1 MTRSLLSVTHSESS
15 SIPAALL
22 GKHLGCNIEAVDS
35 PWEAFQVLRTRT
47 FSALLVEFPVADW
60 SPAEFVA
67 DLKAISGQ
75 TPIVCLHPKGQ
86 YSEAAHF
93 KALGAFECLCGE
105 AQLPQLA
112 QVVRAAIAETCDCQG
127 PSDGEEPWRKA
138 LVGNSQP
145 MLELCELIR
154 VAGPRRS
161 TVLISGE
168 TGTGKE
174 LVARALHAASP
185 RANLE
190 MVPVNCAALP
200 ENLLEAELF
209 GHTKGAFTGAL
220 NARIG
225 RFEGAHGSTLFL
237 DEIGEMPLDL
247 QAKVLRAIQEREI
260 QRIGSSE
267 IVKTNCRL
275 IAASNVDLGAAVAEN
290 RFRGDLYYRLG
301 VVPIRVPTLRERK
314 EDIPVLIEHFVEKI
328 CKFED
333 LPLKEVSRQAVQ
345 KLLDHDWPGNV
356 RQLEHALEAAVALSG
371 ARQRLLPCD
380 FQFPEAAPVRFE
392 NEPEFEMPGSG
403 IRFEETIQRIERM
416 LLDQAIRKVGG
427 NKARAAEM
435 LGMKRTTLISKM
447 KVLSE
452 CAC

>member
-1 MTRSLLSVTHSESS
+1 MTPSLLSVTNSESS
-15 SIPAALL
+15 AIPAALL
-22 GKHLGCNIEAVDS
+22 GKHLGCNVEAVDT
-35 PWEAFQVLRTRT
+35 PWEAFQVLRTRV
-47 FSALLVEFPVADW
+47 FDALLVEFPVADW
-60 SPAEFVA
+60 SPAELVT
-67 DLKAISGQ
+67 DLRAISGS
-75 TPIVCLHPKGQ
+75 TPIVCVHPSKE
-86 YSEAAHF
+86 YSETAHL
-93 KALGAFECLCGE
+93 KAMGALECLCGE
-105 AQLPQLA
+105 VHMPQLA
-112 QVVRAAIAETCDCQG
+112 QVVRAAIASTCECEG
-127 PSDGEEPWRKA
+127 PNDGNEPWRKA
-138 LVGNSQP
+138 LVGNSRP
-145 MLELCELIR
+145 MRELCELIR

-225 RFEGAHGSTLFL
+225 RFEAAQGSTLFL

-247 QAKVLRAIQEREI
+247 QAKVLRALQEREI

-267 IVKTNCRL
+267 IIKTNCRL
-275 IAASNVDLGAAVAEN
+275 VAASNIDLETAVAEN
-290 RFRGDLYYRLG
+290 RFRGDLYYRLE
-301 VVPIRVPTLRERK
+301 VVPIRVPSLRERK
-314 EDIPVLIEHFVEKI
+314 EDIPALIEHFVEKI
-328 CKFED
+328 CRFEE
-333 LPLKEVSRQAVQ
+333 LPPKEVSRQAVQ
-345 KLLDHDWPGNV
+345 KLIEYDWPGNV
-356 RQLEHALEAAVALSG
+356 RQLEHAVEASIALSG
-371 ARQRLLPCD
+371 ARNRLLPCD
-380 FQFPEAAPVRFE
+380 FQLSEAAPLRVE
-392 NEPEFEMPGSG
+392 NELEFEMPGSG
-403 IRFEETIQRIERM
+403 IQFEETIQRIERM

-447 KVLSE
+447 KVLGA